1 MDRKKLRPQA
11 KNWTKPLTQRQAED
25 NNDKSR
31 KHVTSEKHIL
41 FFMEKCRVTVLIK
54 VLIFCLILLPLG
66 SAVHAARIRIIDTTA
81 KHAPTRAPAALLRN
95 SAPAGSYLTL
105 GKNSDISII
114 KTRPEAS
121 HFSATR
127 RLLKVSKEITSRS
140 AIIVDAGTGRAIF
153 AKSADTPRQPAST
166 IKILTGLIA
175 IKSLRNNEQVKVS
188 RHAARMPRSKV
199 YLDRGKSYRAGDLI
213 NAVLLS
219 SANDASVAL
228 AEKIAGSEAEFTKM
242 MNLRAQLWGAKDT
255 VCRSATGLTRRG
267 QHTTARDL
275 ATIFRHAVRDKEF
288 VRRMG
293 TVKIRTSFG
302 ELLRNHNRALWRVK
316 GAVAGKTGYTAAARQ
331 TYVGLFTRGDES
343 IIVAIM
349 GSETMWSDIKDL
361 VEYGFKQEKREQLA
375 EQGPSGRKS
384 KIAMLN

>member
-1 MDRKKLRPQA
+1 M
-11 KNWTKPLTQRQAED
+11 KPLTQRQAED

-31 KHVTSEKHIL
+31 EHVTSEKYISYCM
-41 FFMEKCRVTVLIK
+41 FMEKCRATVLIK
-54 VLIFCLILLPLG
+54 TLIFCLLLLPVG
-66 SAVHAARIRIIDTTA
+66 SSVHAAPVRILDTTA
-81 KHAPTRAPAALLRN
+81 KHAPARAQAALRD

-105 GKNSDISII
+105 GKDSNISLI
-114 KTRPEAS
+114 KTRPAPS
-121 HFSATR
+121 PFSATR
-127 RLLKVSKEITSRS
+127 RRLHVSREISSKS

-175 IKSLRNNEQVKVS
+175 IKSLNRNEQVTVS

-213 NAVLLS
+213 NAVLMS

-228 AEKIAGSEAEFTKM
+228 AEKIAGSETKFTKM
-242 MNLRAQLWGAKDT
+242 MHLRAKLGGAKDT

-293 TVKIRTSFG
+293 TVRIRTSFG

-375 EQGPSGRKS
+375 EQTPGGRKS

>member
-1 MDRKKLRPQA
+1 
-11 KNWTKPLTQRQAED
+11 
-25 NNDKSR
+25 
-31 KHVTSEKHIL
+31 
-41 FFMEKCRVTVLIK
+41 
-54 VLIFCLILLPLG
+54 
-66 SAVHAARIRIIDTTA
+66 
-81 KHAPTRAPAALLRN
+81 
-95 SAPAGSYLTL
+95 
-105 GKNSDISII
+105 
-114 KTRPEAS
+114 
-121 HFSATR
+121 
-127 RLLKVSKEITSRS
+127 
-140 AIIVDAGTGRAIF
+140 
-153 AKSADTPRQPAST
+153 
-166 IKILTGLIA
+166 
-175 IKSLRNNEQVKVS
+175 
-188 RHAARMPRSKV
+188 
-199 YLDRGKSYRAGDLI
+199 RGKSYRAGDLI

-228 AEKIAGSEAEFTKM
+228 AEKIAGSEAKFTKM
-242 MNLRAQLWGAKDT
+242 MNLRAKLWGAKDT

-293 TVKIRTSFG
+293 TVRIRTSFG

-343 IIVAIM
+343 IIFAIM
-349 GSETMWSDIKDL
+349 GSATMWSDIKDL

-375 EQGPSGRKS
+375 EQSPGSRKS

>member
-1 MDRKKLRPQA
+1 MKS
-11 KNWTKPLTQRQAED
+11 LTHRQAED
-25 NNDKSR
+25 NNDKR
-31 KHVTSEKHIL
+31 KKHVTSEKYISY
-41 FFMEKCRVTVLIK
+41 FIFMKKCRSTVLIK
-54 VLIFCLILLPLG
+54 ALIFCLISLPIG
-66 SAVHAARIRIIDTTA
+66 SSVHAARIMIIDTIA
-81 KHAPTRAPAALLRN
+81 KHAPARTQAASLKSN
-95 SAPAGSYLTL
+95 PVGSYLIL
-105 GKNSDISII
+105 GKNNDISII
-114 KTRPEAS
+114 KTRPAAS
-121 HFSATR
+121 PSLVTR
-127 RLLKVSKEITSRS
+127 RRLNVRKEITSRS
-140 AIIVDAGTGRAIF
+140 AIIINAATGRAIF

-175 IKSLRNNEQVKVS
+175 IKSLRKNEQVKVS
-188 RHAARMPRSKV
+188 RHAAQMPRSKV
-199 YLDRGKSYRAGDLI
+199 YLNRGKSYKAGDLI
-213 NAVLLS
+213 NAVLMS

-228 AEKIAGSEAEFTKM
+228 AEKIAGNEAEFTKM
-242 MNLRAQLWGAKDT
+242 MNLRAKLWGAKHT

-302 ELLRNHNRALWRVK
+302 EVLRNHNRALWRVK

-331 TYVGLFTRGDES
+331 TYVGLFTRGNES

-361 VEYGFKQEKREQLA
+361 VEYGFKREKREQLA
-375 EQGPSGRKS
+375 EQGPPEARKN
-384 KIAMLN
+384 KIALLN